1 VVAGGGAAEAAEG
14 EPTVALIDVR
24 AVQGATPAQGAQV
37 RSALAAS
44 LAKYRIELIA
54 DHAAVRA
61 AYGPGAEAAMA
72 PNVEKARL
80 RAKEGKKLFDDLDP
94 AGAEA
99 KFRQAADLFEANA
112 GGLSSPS
119 DLINTY
125 LYLARVFFSTER
137 ETLARDIFKR
147 VVQIQPELTLDKAV
161 YPPGMVSVFEDVK
174 KSLLSSPL
182 GAFSVASIPSPA
194 RVYLDGRD
202 RGAAPVD
209 LVNIPAGVHT
219 LTLRR
224 PGYAP
229 WVRPIDV
236 TTFRVDK
243 ISAELALDRHPALD
257 LVFVQ
262 KGGEQ
267 KDASLGTT
275 VLDYLDGVAE
285 AAALDVLLVGRAY
298 KKDRT
303 LVVEVVPF
311 RRIDRASE
319 ASEEG
324 ERDGR
329 RNADQARTTRQLGEM
344 QSLVLTAAPQ
354 KETDEFAGRIL
365 ASLAKAEW
373 IPAIAARRSVEAGGG
388 AIDETATFGLRVS
401 LVPSTR
407 VAGSG
412 KNFPNAP
419 GAGFRV
425 GADYRLSGRVLL
437 AVETGFDA
445 LAEND
450 VLLKDSAG
458 NVVVSRSQNVQ
469 ALYTSIPLDVGARY
483 YFGVSTLAPYAS
495 GTLGIRWDQLA
506 FREGLPFDQI
516 KGSSGLGFSASAGGG
531 VDYALGTRSAL
542 FAESRLQVGTI
553 GASDASIDI
562 TTTSKN
568 PDRKLP
574 VDAGTWIG
582 LRLYLGYVHVF

>member
-1 VVAGGGAAEAAEG
+1 MAVKARGTLVVALVLAGSGVARAAEE
-14 EPTVALIDVR
+14 EPKVALIDVR
-24 AVQGATPAQGAQV
+24 AAQGATPAQGAQV
-37 RSALAAS
+37 RAALAAS

-99 KFRQAADLFEANA
+99 RFRQAADLFEANA

-161 YPPGMVSVFEDVK
+161 YPPGMVTVFEDVK

-182 GAFSVASIPSPA
+182 GAFSVSSIPSPS

-202 RGAAPVD
+202 RGASPID

-257 LVFVQ
+257 LIFTP

-298 KKDRT
+298 KKDRA
-303 LVVEVVPF
+303 LVVEVLPF
-311 RRIDRASE
+311 RRKE
-319 ASEEG
+319 
-324 ERDGR
+324 
-329 RNADQARTTRQLGEM
+329 RQLGEM
-344 QSLVLTAAPQ
+344 QSLVLTSAPTR
-354 KETDEFAGRIL
+354 ETDEFAARIL
-365 ASLAKAEW
+365 ASLAKEEW

-407 VAGSG
+407 VGGGG

-425 GADYRLSGRVLL
+425 GADYRLSGRLLL

-445 LAEND
+445 LAENNI
-450 VLLKDSAG
+450 LLEDSSGEVA
-458 NVVVSRSQNVQ
+458 VSRNQNVQ
-469 ALYTSIPLDVGARY
+469 AVYTSIPLDVGARY

-495 GTLGIRWDQLA
+495 GTLGLRWDQLA
-506 FREGLPFDQI
+506 FREGLPFDKIQ
-516 KGSSGLGFSASAGGG
+516 GSSGIGFAASAGGG
-531 VDYALGTRSAL
+531 ADYALGTRSAL
-542 FAESRLQVGTI
+542 FAEGRLQVGTI

-568 PDRKLP
+568 PDRRLP

-582 LRLYLGYVHVF
+582 LRVYLGYVHVF